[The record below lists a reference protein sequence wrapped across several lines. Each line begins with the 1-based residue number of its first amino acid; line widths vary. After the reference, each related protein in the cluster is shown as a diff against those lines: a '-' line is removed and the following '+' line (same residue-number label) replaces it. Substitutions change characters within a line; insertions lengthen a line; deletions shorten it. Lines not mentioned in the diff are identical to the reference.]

1 MRSGV
6 ESSPERQADGV
17 ERVHVWAVLLVQAEA
32 YELQRGALLAQ
43 HEVAVCAGGRR
54 GELEHRR
61 EVVGQLVDL
70 PRNCVGMSERD
81 PHGYYYEKQ
90 DAEEQDQDR
99 AGAARRGA
107 RGSRVGDRARRG
119 PPRPC
124 RRSWS
129 MRLSTALLAAGGS
142 VQALGVPSDR
152 RISNE
157 VIDELLAGAS
167 TEEEIAGPGG
177 LLAELTKR
185 LVERAME
192 VELTDHVGYEPH
204 LEPPG
209 GAENTRN
216 GTTPKTLITE
226 HGKVP
231 IDAPR
236 DRDGSFEPKIVRKRQ
251 RRFVGFDEK
260 ILALY
265 SRGLSTRDIEAH
277 LEEIYGVK
285 VGRDLISR
293 VTDAVM
299 DDVREWGKR
308 PLEDIYPIV
317 FLDCMVLKIRE
328 GGTVQRRAL
337 YLALGVTLDGDR
349 DVLGMWF
356 QETEGAK
363 FWMQVLTDLKQR
375 GVRDI
380 LIACVD
386 GLTGFPEAIEA
397 IFPKTTVQT
406 CIVHLIRN
414 SLKYVP
420 RREREQVAR
429 DLKPIYTAK
438 DADQAH
444 AELEAFDEKW
454 GARFP
459 VITQAWLNAWEHVIP
474 FLAFPDE
481 VRRVIYTT
489 NAIEALNRQ
498 LRKAIKTKGS
508 FPNEDAA
515 RKLVYLALQNAVPQW
530 TRTRN
535 WTTALLAFKIHF
547 GDRVPDTAN

>member
-1 MRSGV
+1 MPSTK
-6 ESSPERQADGV
+6 ERNPQSVSALDLYGAGGEPPGEPPAPPLGSRKPRPLSQ
-17 ERVHVWAVLLVQAEA
+17 ERVNDAVD
-32 YELQRGALLAQ
+32 GAA
-43 HEVAVCAGGRR
+43 GRR
-54 GELEHRR
+54 
-61 EVVGQLVDL
+61 
-70 PRNCVGMSERD
+70 
-81 PHGYYYEKQ
+81 
-90 DAEEQDQDR
+90 
-99 AGAARRGA
+99 
-107 RGSRVGDRARRG
+107 
-119 PPRPC
+119 
-124 RRSWS
+124 
-129 MRLSTALLAAGGS
+129 RLR
-142 VQALGVPSDR
+142 QALGVRSDR
-152 RISNE
+152 RISDE

-177 LLAELTKR
+177 LLAQLTKR

-204 LEPPG
+204 QEPPG
-209 GAENTRN
+209 GAGNTRN

-226 HGKVP
+226 HGEVG

-236 DRDGSFEPKIVRKRQ
+236 DRDGSFQPRIVKKRQ
-251 RRFVGFDEK
+251 RRFQGFDDK

-265 SRGLSTRDIEAH
+265 SRGLSVRDIEAH

-299 DDVREWGKR
+299 DDAREWAKR

-328 GGTVQRRAL
+328 GGSVQRRAL

-363 FWMQVLTDLKQR
+363 FWMQVLTELKQR
-375 GVRDI
+375 GVQDI
-380 LIACVD
+380 LICCVD

-406 CIVHLIRN
+406 CVVHLIRS
-414 SLKYVP
+414 SLRYVP

-429 DLKPIYTAK
+429 DLKPIYTAT
-438 DADQAH
+438 DADQAQ

-454 GARFP
+454 GQRFP
-459 VITQAWLNAWEHVIP
+459 VITQAWLNAWEHLIP

-535 WTTALLAFKIHF
+535 WTVALLAFKIHF
-547 GDRVPDTAN
+547 GDRVPNTTN

>member
-1 MRSGV
+1 MSTNTKGRTERRAVVEDDLGFAPALAGDERS
-6 ESSPERQADGV
+6 E
-17 ERVHVWAVLLVQAEA
+17 
-32 YELQRGALLAQ
+32 ELA
-43 HEVAVCAGGRR
+43 
-54 GELEHRR
+54 
-61 EVVGQLVDL
+61 
-70 PRNCVGMSERD
+70 N
-81 PHGYYYEKQ
+81 
-90 DAEEQDQDR
+90 
-99 AGAARRGA
+99 AGAARLPAGA
-107 RGSRVGDRARRG
+107 VDRAVDRR
-119 PPRPC
+119 
-124 RRSWS
+124 
-129 MRLSTALLAAGGS
+129 RLR
-142 VQALGVPSDR
+142 QALGVPKDR
-152 RISNE
+152 PISNE
-157 VIDELLAGAS
+157 LLDELLAGAS

-177 LLAELTKR
+177 ILGQLTKR

-204 LEPPG
+204 QEPPG
-209 GAENTRN
+209 GAENQRN
-216 GTTPKTLITE
+216 GTSPKTLVTE
-226 HGKVP
+226 HGQVR

-251 RRFVGFDEK
+251 RRFVGFDDK

-265 SRGLSTRDIEAH
+265 SRGLSTRDISAH
-277 LEEIYGVK
+277 LQEIYGVQ
-285 VGRDLISR
+285 VSRELISR

-299 DDVREWGKR
+299 DDVREWAKR
-308 PLEDIYPIV
+308 PLEDVYPIV

-328 GGTVQRRAL
+328 GGSVQRRAL
-337 YLALGVTLDGDR
+337 YLALGVTLEGDR

-356 QETEGAK
+356 QESEGAK
-363 FWMQVLTDLKQR
+363 FWMQVLNDLKTR
-375 GVRDI
+375 GVSDI
-380 LIACVD
+380 LICCVD
-386 GLTGFPEAIEA
+386 GLKGFPEAIEA
-397 IFPKTTVQT
+397 IFPLTTVQT
-406 CIVHLIRN
+406 CIVHLLRS

-438 DADQAH
+438 DAEQAQ

-454 GARFP
+454 GQRFP

-474 FLAFPDE
+474 FLAFPE
-481 VRRVIYTT
+481 QVRRVIYTT

-515 RKLVYLALQNAVPQW
+515 RKLVYLCLQNATPQW

>member
-1 MRSGV
+1 MPTTTRSRTLKSRTTTAPGL
-6 ESSPERQADGV
+6 PGDGTGELV
-17 ERVHVWAVLLVQAEA
+17 ERAGV
-32 YELQRGALLAQ
+32 GA
-43 HEVAVCAGGRR
+43 
-54 GELEHRR
+54 
-61 EVVGQLVDL
+61 GQ
-70 PRNCVGMSERD
+70 P
-81 PHGYYYEKQ
+81 
-90 DAEEQDQDR
+90 
-99 AGAARRGA
+99 RRGA
-107 RGSRVGDRARRG
+107 FPADPPALAPELVDEAVDRAAGRR
-119 PPRPC
+119 RV
-124 RRSWS
+124 R
-129 MRLSTALLAAGGS
+129 
-142 VQALGVPSDR
+142 QALRVPSGR
-152 RISNE
+152 RISDE

-192 VELTDHVGYEPH
+192 VEITDHLGYEPH
-204 LEPPG
+204 CEPPG
-209 GAENTRN
+209 GAGNTRN
-216 GTTPKTLITE
+216 GSTPKTLITE
-226 HGKVP
+226 HGPVRVET
-231 IDAPR
+231 PR
-236 DRDGSFEPKIVRKRQ
+236 DRSGSFEPKIVKKRQ
-251 RRFVGFDEK
+251 RRFQGFDEK

-299 DDVREWGKR
+299 DDVREWAKR

-317 FLDCMVLKIRE
+317 FLDCMVIKVRE

-363 FWMQVLTDLKQR
+363 FWMQVLTELKQR
-375 GVRDI
+375 GVQDI
-380 LIACVD
+380 LICCVD

-397 IFPKTTVQT
+397 IFPPTTVQT
-406 CIVHLIRN
+406 CVVHLIRA

-429 DLKPIYTAK
+429 DLKPIYTAV

-444 AELEAFDEKW
+444 AELETFDEKW
-454 GARFP
+454 GTRFP
-459 VITQAWLNAWEHVIP
+459 VITQAWLNAWEYVIP
-474 FLAFPDE
+474 FLAFPAE

-508 FPNEDAA
+508 FPNENAA
-515 RKLVYLALQNAVPQW
+515 RKLVYLALQNATPQW

>member
-1 MRSGV
+1 MPTTTRSRITQK
-6 ESSPERQADGV
+6 SSS
-17 ERVHVWAVLLVQAEA
+17 VL
-32 YELQRGALLAQ
+32 
-43 HEVAVCAGGRR
+43 
-54 GELEHRR
+54 
-61 EVVGQLVDL
+61 
-70 PRNCVGMSERD
+70 ERD
-81 PHGYYYEKQ
+81 PGLAALELGIAPGLPG
-90 DAEEQDQDR
+90 DDRSERERAEIG
-99 AGAARRGA
+99 AGQPRRGA
-107 RGSRVGDRARRG
+107 PAVD
-119 PPRPC
+119 PPISPELVDEAVER
-124 RRSWS
+124 
-129 MRLSTALLAAGGS
+129 AAGRRR
-142 VQALGVPSDR
+142 VRQALRVPSDR
-152 RISNE
+152 RISDE

-177 LLAELTKR
+177 LLAQLTKR

-204 LEPPG
+204 CEPPG
-209 GAENTRN
+209 GAADTRN
-216 GTTPKTLITE
+216 GTTPKTLICE
-226 HGKVP
+226 HGKVE

-251 RRFVGFDEK
+251 RRFEGFDDK

-285 VGRDLISR
+285 VGRELISR

-299 DDVREWGKR
+299 DDVREWAKR

-317 FLDCMVLKIRE
+317 FLDCMVIKIRE
-328 GGTVQRRAL
+328 GGSVQRRAL

-356 QETEGAK
+356 QEAEGAK
-363 FWMQVLTDLKQR
+363 FWMQVLNDLKTR

-380 LIACVD
+380 LICCVD

-438 DADQAH
+438 DADQAQ

-454 GARFP
+454 GQRFP
-459 VITQAWLNAWEHVIP
+459 PITQAWLNAWEHVIP

-530 TRTRN
+530 TKTRN

>member
-1 MRSGV
+1 V
-6 ESSPERQADGV
+6 
-17 ERVHVWAVLLVQAEA
+17 
-32 YELQRGALLAQ
+32 GALRPASGESAAGQTVCPRLLGPQRDTSTHSTQCLA
-43 HEVAVCAGGRR
+43 
-54 GELEHRR
+54 
-61 EVVGQLVDL
+61 
-70 PRNCVGMSERD
+70 PTI
-81 PHGYYYEKQ
+81 
-90 DAEEQDQDR
+90 R
-99 AGAARRGA
+99 AGVAWKVAPA
-107 RGSRVGDRARRG
+107 TE
-119 PPRPC
+119 
-124 RRSWS
+124 
-129 MRLSTALLAAGGS
+129 RLRHF
-142 VQALGVPSDR
+142 V
-152 RISNE
+152 
-157 VIDELLAGAS
+157 
-167 TEEEIAGPGG
+167 
-177 LLAELTKR
+177 
-185 LVERAME
+185 
-192 VELTDHVGYEPH
+192 Y
-204 LEPPG
+204 EPPG
-209 GAENTRN
+209 GAGNTRN
-216 GTTPKTLITE
+216 GTSPKTLICE
-226 HGKVP
+226 HGKVG

-277 LEEIYGVK
+277 LQEIYRVK

-299 DDVREWGKR
+299 DDVREWAKR

-317 FLDCMVLKIRE
+317 FLDCMVIKIRE

-380 LIACVD
+380 LICCVD
-386 GLTGFPEAIEA
+386 GLTGFPEAIQA

-406 CIVHLIRN
+406 CLVHLIRA

-438 DADQAH
+438 DADQAQ
-444 AELEAFDEKW
+444 AELETFDEKW

-474 FLAFPDE
+474 FLAFPAE

-508 FPNEDAA
+508 FP
-515 RKLVYLALQNAVPQW
+515 
-530 TRTRN
+530 TRTPLASSSTSRCRTRSRN
-535 WTTALLAFKIHF
+535 GHGPGTGRRRCSHSSFTSGTASLTLQTDCHTF
-547 GDRVPDTAN
+547 TATGVTVTLISSRRRHS